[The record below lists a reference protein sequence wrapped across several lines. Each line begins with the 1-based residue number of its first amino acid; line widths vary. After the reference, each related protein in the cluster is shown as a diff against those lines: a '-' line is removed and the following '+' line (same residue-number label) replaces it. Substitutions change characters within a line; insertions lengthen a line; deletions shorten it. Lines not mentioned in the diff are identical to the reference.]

1 MMPFFPFHALAFA
14 ALALLAP
21 GLALAQ
27 GQIKVRVGNVNTV
40 SDVGVY
46 IADKK
51 GYFKAEGLDVEFI
64 AFKTAAQM
72 IAPLGAGQLDVG
84 GGTVSAALYNAFTRK
99 IGIRIVADKGSS
111 RPQYNFS
118 QIMVRKDH
126 VESGRYRSFKDLKG
140 MKVAVAAVGT
150 GNAATLNEALKK
162 AGLNF
167 SDVTTIDLGF
177 PDHLVAYQNKAID
190 AGVTNEPTATL
201 AARAGVAVKSEGN
214 EDLFANHQTAVLLY
228 ADEFA
233 KKRPEAALKFMRAY
247 IRATRDYNDALKDGA
262 IAGKDADGVIATLVQ
277 YTDIKDADLHRATI
291 PAACNPDGAVDIAS
305 LESDLAFFKEMK
317 LIEDANIK
325 STDVVDQTFAAK
337 VVAELGAYRA
347 GK

>member
-1 MMPFFPFHALAFA
+1 MPLRPLR
-14 ALALLAP
+14 ALALLTVLTVAP
-21 GLALAQ
+21 GALAQ
-27 GQIKVRVGNVNTV
+27 TKVKVGNVNTV
-40 SDVGVY
+40 SDVGIY

-84 GGTVSAALYNAFTRK
+84 GGTVSAALYNAYARK

-118 QIMVRKDH
+118 QILVRKDH
-126 VESGRYRSFKDLKG
+126 VESGRYKSFKDLKG

-162 AGLNF
+162 AGLKF

-177 PDHLVAYQNKAID
+177 PDHLIAYQNKAID

-201 AARAGVAVKSEGN
+201 AIRAGVAVKSEGN
-214 EDLFANHQTAVLLY
+214 EDLFANHQTALLLY
-228 ADEFA
+228 GDDFA
-233 KKRPEAALKFMRAY
+233 KKRPEVALKFMRAY
-247 IRATRDYNDALKDGA
+247 IRATRDYNDALKDGH
-262 IAGKDADGVIATLVQ
+262 IAGKGAEDVIATLIQ
-277 YTDIKDADLHRATI
+277 YTDIKDPALHRETT

-317 LIEDANIK
+317 LIEQADIK
-325 STDVVDQTFAAK
+325 STDVVDHSFVDK
-337 VVAELGAYRA
+337 VVAEIGAYKA
-347 GK
+347 LK